1 MRDAGEI
8 MSRFTDDIDSVGEML
23 NNSIT
28 QLISGTITIVGTLAL
43 MIYTNW
49 ILRVITIAF
58 YQTPKPVKA
67 DRIQ

>member
-1 MRDAGEI
+1 MRNTGEI
-8 MSRFTDDIDSVGEML
+8 MSRFTNDIDSVGEML

-49 ILRVITIAF
+49 ILTIITIVFIPTNA
-58 YQTPKPVKA
+58 
-67 DRIQ
+67 

>member
-1 MRDAGEI
+1 
-8 MSRFTDDIDSVGEML
+8 ML

-49 ILRVITIAF
+49 ILTIITIVF
-58 YQTPKPVKA
+58 IPLMLKA
-67 DRIQ
+67 VATIAKRSRKFFRAQQAALGALTDI